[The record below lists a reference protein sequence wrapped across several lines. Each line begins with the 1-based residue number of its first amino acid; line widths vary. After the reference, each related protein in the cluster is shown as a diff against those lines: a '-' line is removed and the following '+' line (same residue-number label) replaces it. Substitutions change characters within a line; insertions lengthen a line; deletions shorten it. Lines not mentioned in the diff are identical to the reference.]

1 MKSSFIIFG
10 GYDGSWTDD
19 TKRIAAFDTTSK
31 QWKRLGQLN
40 QARRGHGVI
49 DHQGQFIVVGGETT
63 GSLKN
68 SAFSTERCIWKND
81 YIKCKTVDP
90 ELEEYISYPEM
101 MSVPE
106 NFCSE

>member
-49 DHQGQFIVVGGETT
+49 LHQGQFIVVGGKYPL
-63 GSLKN
+63 G
-68 SAFSTERCIWKND
+68 TERCILNGD
-81 YIKCKTVDP
+81 SIQCTTVDP
-90 ELEEYISYPEM
+90 ELENYKYYPEM
-101 MSVPE
+101 MSVPG
-106 NFCSE
+106 NFCSK